1 MLLLTVNYIR
11 HMLMLILRV
20 GQSSSLRV
28 CYLTGSLL
36 ACFICVILCD
46 SASAITY
53 LISYTVYFIRFI
65 VCKHVTEVARCI
77 VLELGIDAKE
87 AVELLQLVRSSSK
100 ERDSDVTALD
110 LLHGTQSQQPIVSFS
125 EELDTLLGGGVPLG
139 KMTEFCG
146 APGVGKTQ
154 LW

>member
-1 MLLLTVNYIR
+1 M
-11 HMLMLILRV
+11 
-20 GQSSSLRV
+20 
-28 CYLTGSLL
+28 
-36 ACFICVILCD
+36 
-46 SASAITY
+46 
-53 LISYTVYFIRFI
+53 
-65 VCKHVTEVARCI
+65 
-77 VLELGIDAKE
+77 LELGIDAKE
-87 AVELLQLVRSSSK
+87 AVELLLLVRSSSK